1 MGVDKLLLNNEA
13 FFIEVSQM
21 LQSGNSVT
29 LRAKGNSML
38 PFIME
43 ERDTVVLQKVEAF
56 AVGSVVLACLP
67 GNRYVL
73 HRVYR
78 IKGEHIM
85 LMGDGNLHATEC
97 CRREDVAGVVVKIIR
112 DGRVIDI
119 TSSSQLF
126 MAALWRKLLPVR
138 RYLLCVCRWWMR
150 RDRRMKKRSYFCL
163 YEDRKV
169 YKVALEY
176 FLWLPDTDNGV
187 CFDRDVAGGGFF
199 VFCVCL

>member
-1 MGVDKLLLNNEA
+1 MGADKLLLNNEA

-73 HRVYR
+73 HRGDR
-78 IKGEHIM
+78 IKGE
-85 LMGDGNLHATEC
+85 LTSWRGDGTLQAMEG

-138 RYLLCVCRWWMR
+138 RYLLFVCRWWMR
-150 RDRRMKKRSYFCL
+150 RDRRMKKR
-163 YEDRKV
+163 
-169 YKVALEY
+169 
-176 FLWLPDTDNGV
+176 
-187 CFDRDVAGGGFF
+187 
-199 VFCVCL
+199 

>member
-1 MGVDKLLLNNEA
+1 MGADKLLLNNEA

-67 GNRYVL
+67 GNCYVL

-97 CRREDVAGVVVKIIR
+97 CCREDVAGVVVKIIR

-119 TSSSQLF
+119 TSSSHC
-126 MAALWRKLLPVR
+126 LWRHFGVSCFLYAVTC
-138 RYLLCVCRWWMR
+138 YLCA
-150 RDRRMKKRSYFCL
+150 D
-163 YEDRKV
+163 
-169 YKVALEY
+169 
-176 FLWLPDTDNGV
+176 
-187 CFDRDVAGGGFF
+187 GGCEGTGE
-199 VFCVCL
+199 